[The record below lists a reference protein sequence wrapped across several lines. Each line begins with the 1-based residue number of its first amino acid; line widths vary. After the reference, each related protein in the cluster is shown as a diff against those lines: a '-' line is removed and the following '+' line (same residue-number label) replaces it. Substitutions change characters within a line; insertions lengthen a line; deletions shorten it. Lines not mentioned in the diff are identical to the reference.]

1 MNKIIIYTKTTCP
14 YCIEAKALLNNKA
27 QVYQEIKID
36 NNEALRKEMIIK
48 ANGRMTVP
56 QIFINDAHI
65 GGCDDLHKLEREGKL
80 DKILG

>member
-14 YCIEAKALLNNKA
+14 YCIEAKALLNNKG

-36 NNEALRKEMIIK
+36 NNESLRKEMIVK

-56 QIFINDAHI
+56 QIFINDIHI